1 MKTTLVPTLLLLASA
16 AVAAPGNDGVVPHAA
31 PEDVLYAQN
40 LLNNPGFEKGGF
52 EKDRMKGWYAVLEN
66 GMEAKFES
74 AAPNKPVQPFEGRK
88 ALRIFVKDPA
98 KYSNKALLG
107 SWDEFAHG
115 ANGGK
120 GAPRADMLQL
130 APVKPGAKYA
140 LRFRWRASGIYNKA
154 AAGPERGV
162 VSVTIRCEWVD
173 ANGRYI
179 QGQQSPL
186 PTPLATLPADSDTW
200 TTWAF
205 PNFAAGAKLPYG
217 KHQNVPFAAPA
228 GAAYAKILFRF
239 TCQRPKVKPEL
250 WIDQVEFVEIPK
262 DANLA
267 PGAAAPAAP
276 AAPAK

>member
-1 MKTTLVPTLLLLASA
+1 MKTPLVPTLLLLASA
-16 AVAAPGNDGVVPHAA
+16 AVAAPGNDGVVPPAA

-154 AAGPERGV
+154 GMMMVRNAANDGNEEAMRYLKRITSVDKPLNESDDSGDDQILEDLNTPDLIGGV
-162 VSVTIRCEWVD
+162 K
-173 ANGRYI
+173 
-179 QGQQSPL
+179 
-186 PTPLATLPADSDTW
+186 
-200 TTWAF
+200 
-205 PNFAAGAKLPYG
+205 GAEHKG
-217 KHQNVPFAAPA
+217 
-228 GAAYAKILFRF
+228 LFGFLR
-239 TCQRPKVKPEL
+239 RRM
-250 WIDQVEFVEIPK
+250 
-262 DANLA
+262 
-267 PGAAAPAAP
+267 
-276 AAPAK
+276 